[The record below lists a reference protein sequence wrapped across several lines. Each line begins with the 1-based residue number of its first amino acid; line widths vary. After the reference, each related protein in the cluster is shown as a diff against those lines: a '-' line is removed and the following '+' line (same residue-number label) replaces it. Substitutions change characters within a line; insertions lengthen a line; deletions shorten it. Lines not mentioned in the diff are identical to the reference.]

1 MTTTNEKQVLKI
13 FIVEDEFIVM
23 ENIKLD
29 VKSFGYEI
37 VGTASN
43 GIDAIEGILREKP
56 DLILM
61 DINLKGSLSGID
73 IARRIKN
80 ENIPVVFITAYAD
93 EKTLE
98 TARSLGAYGFLIKPF
113 QALDLKSSIEMAIGK
128 SETLREIED
137 QKEYTDKKLLATKRN
152 YKSIVENVSDLIYTT
167 DNYGFIKYVNN
178 AAASIVG
185 YTADEL
191 IGMNIRNFVKGE
203 FRKKIDSVYRMAH
216 EGQEDNLYL
225 EVPIITKDRNE
236 IWVGQ
241 NINTI
246 REDGRLVGFQG
257 VARNIDNRIQFE
269 EELIRAKEEA
279 EETAKL
285 KSQFLANMSHE
296 IRTPLNGI
304 VGIGKLLKETELNEK
319 QSEYVKAII
328 SSSNQLMGIVN
339 NILDLS
345 KLDAEKMVI
354 EDNTFD
360 FQELISGIEAIYEKR
375 AGEKGVKFACI
386 YDDYIPKYLIGDSIK
401 INQILHNLIGNAL
414 KFTKDGSVLVTTY
427 LSKQDEN
434 ECVVGFKIADT
445 GIGIPEDKL
454 NDVFQAFVQS
464 NSSTSREYG
473 GTGLGLAIVDRLV
486 KLLGGKIFLKSA
498 LNKGTTFTVEIPLK
512 AANQAEIEASIKL
525 PLHNEYNLSN
535 TKVLLV
541 EDNKVNQ
548 IVTSDLLKSQNCKVT
563 ICNNGQ
569 EALEEFIENDYDIIL
584 MDMQMPVMDGYT
596 AMRIIRNDIQN
607 EKRNVPI
614 IALTAHA
621 FQGELDKCKV
631 SGATDYL
638 SKPFEPT
645 SLFSMM
651 GRLLDLQ
658 TLGPAE
664 IKSTSMKNEDPA
676 EEEPLGI
683 INFQQLSNFLNGNSD
698 LMLTTLRALK
708 ESFEE
713 DLPELNKLMND
724 RIRYDIKRTVHR
736 IKPNFEMI
744 GSNRLHRLCLE
755 IENNEDIDENI
766 QNLKV
771 IINGIHAVVQSID
784 DFLENQEN
792 LLTN

>member
-1 MTTTNEKQVLKI
+1 MTTTNKQSLKL

-29 VKSFGYEI
+29 VRSFGYEI
-37 VGTASN
+37 VGTAAN
-43 GIDAIEGILREKP
+43 GIDAIEGILKEKP

-73 IARRIKN
+73 VARRIKG

-113 QALDLKSSIEMAIGK
+113 QALDLKSAIEMAIGK
-128 SETLREIED
+128 SETLKQIED
-137 QKEYTDKKLLATKRN
+137 QKETTDKKLLATRRN
-152 YKSIVENVSDLIYTT
+152 YKTIIENVSDLIYTT
-167 DNYGFIKYVNN
+167 DNYGFIKYVNP

-185 YTADEL
+185 FTSDEL
-191 IGMNIRNFVKGE
+191 MGMNIRNFVKGE
-203 FRKKIDSVYRMAH
+203 FRKKIDSIYRMAH
-216 EGQEDNLYL
+216 EGKEENIYL
-225 EVPIITKDRNE
+225 EVPIITKDKTE

-241 NINTI
+241 NITAI

-304 VGIGKLLKETELNEK
+304 VGISKLLKDTELDEK
-319 QSEYVKAII
+319 QTEYIKAII
-328 SSSNQLMGIVN
+328 SSSHQLMGIVN

-345 KLDAEKMVI
+345 KLDAEKMSV
-354 EDNTFD
+354 DLNTFD
-360 FQELISGIEAIYEKR
+360 IQELVSGIEAIYEKR
-375 AGEKGVKFACI
+375 AAEKGVKFACI
-386 YDDYIPKYLIGDSIK
+386 HDDYIPKYLIGDSIK

-427 LSKQDEN
+427 LAKQDEN
-434 ECVVGFKIADT
+434 DCVIGIKVSDT
-445 GIGIPEDKL
+445 GIGIPEEKL
-454 NDVFQAFVQS
+454 KDVFQAFVQS

-473 GTGLGLAIVDRLV
+473 GTGLGLAIVDRLI
-486 KLLGGKIFLKSA
+486 KLLGGSIQLKSA
-498 LNKGTTFTVEIPLK
+498 TGKGTTFTVELPLK
-512 AANQAEIEASIKL
+512 SASQDEIEKSIQL
-525 PLHNEYNLSN
+525 PTDDVFNLSG
-535 TKVLLV
+535 TRVLLA

-548 IVTSDLLKSQNCKVT
+548 IVTSDLLKSQNCTVE
-563 ICNNGQ
+563 ICNNGK
-569 EALEEFIENDYDIIL
+569 EAVEEFIEHDYDIIL
-584 MDMQMPVMDGYT
+584 MDMQMPVMDGYS
-596 AMRIIRNDIQN
+596 AMKIIRNDIQV

-621 FQGELDKCKV
+621 FQGELDKCKDF
-631 SGATDYL
+631 GATDYM

-645 SLFSMM
+645 SLFKLM
-651 GRLLDLQ
+651 GRLLNL
-658 TLGPAE
+658 
-664 IKSTSMKNEDPA
+664 KSEPSVAQETESYTEQHDPSQQS
-676 EEEPLGI
+676 I
-683 INFQQLSNFLNGNSD
+683 IDYQKLSNFLNGNTD
-698 LMLTTLRALK
+698 LMITTLLALK

-713 DLPELNKLMND
+713 DLPILDSLRKN

-744 GSNRLHRLCLE
+744 GSDQLHKLCLK
-755 IENNEDIDENI
+755 IEQNEDIDENI
-766 QNLKV
+766 EDLEV
-771 IINGIHAVVQSID
+771 ITNGIRLIVQSID
-784 DFLENQEN
+784 DFLQNQEN

>member
-225 EVPIITKDRNE
+225 EVPIITKDRKE

-569 EALEEFIENDYDIIL
+569 EAVEEFIENDYDIIL

>member
-1 MTTTNEKQVLKI
+1 MTTTNKQVLKI

-43 GIDAIEGILREKP
+43 GIDAIEGILKEKP

-73 IARRIKN
+73 VARRIKG
-80 ENIPVVFITAYAD
+80 ESIPVVFITAYAD

-128 SETLREIED
+128 SETLKEIED
-137 QKEYTDKKLLATKRN
+137 QKETTDKKLIATKRN
-152 YKSIVENVSDLIYTT
+152 YKTIIENVSDLIYTT
-167 DNYGFIKYVNN
+167 DNYGFIKYVNQ
-178 AAASIVG
+178 AAAKIVG
-185 YTADEL
+185 FTNNEL

-203 FRKKIDSVYRMAH
+203 YRKKIDSVYRLAH
-216 EGQEDNLYL
+216 EGREENIYL
-225 EVPIITKDRNE
+225 EVPVITKDKKE

-241 NINTI
+241 NITAI
-246 REDGRLVGFQG
+246 REDGRLIGFQG

-304 VGIGKLLKETELNEK
+304 VGIGKLLKDTELNEK
-319 QSEYVKAII
+319 QTEYVKAII
-328 SSSNQLMGIVN
+328 SSSHQLMGIVN

-345 KLDAEKMVI
+345 KLDAEKMTV
-354 EDNTFD
+354 DLNTFD

-386 YDDYIPKYLIGDSIK
+386 CDDYIPKYLIGDSIK

-427 LSKQDEN
+427 LKSQDEN
-434 ECVVGFKIADT
+434 QCVVGFKISDT
-445 GIGIPEDKL
+445 GIGIPEEKIH
-454 NDVFQAFVQS
+454 DVFQAFVQS
-464 NSSTSREYG
+464 NSSTSREFG

-486 KLLGGKIFLKSA
+486 KLLGGTIELQSA
-498 LNKGTTFTVEIPLK
+498 MNKGTTFTVEIPLK
-512 AANQAEIEASIKL
+512 SANQEEIEASIKL
-525 PLHNEYNLSN
+525 PDHNEYNLSG
-535 TKVLLV
+535 TRVLLV

-548 IVTSDLLKSQNCKVT
+548 IVTSDLLKSQNCKVE
-563 ICNNGQ
+563 ICNNGK
-569 EALEEFIENDYDIIL
+569 EAVEEFIENDYDIIL

-596 AMRIIRNDIQN
+596 AMRIIRNEIQA

-621 FQGELDKCKV
+621 FQGELDKCKE
-631 SGATDYL
+631 SGATDYM

-645 SLFSMM
+645 SLFRLM
-651 GRLLDLQ
+651 GRLLQL
-658 TLGPAE
+658 
-664 IKSTSMKNEDPA
+664 KSTPSKGGNDRKQNEDNDDTENP
-676 EEEPLGI
+676 GM
-683 INFQQLSNFLNGNSD
+683 INFQKLSSFLNGNTE
-698 LMLTTLRALK
+698 LMLTTLIALK

-713 DLPELNKLMND
+713 DIPVLTSLKKD

-744 GSNRLHRLCLE
+744 GSDELHKLCLK
-755 IENNEDIDENI
+755 IEQNDDIDENI
-766 QNLKV
+766 QDLEV
-771 IINGIHAVVQSID
+771 IIKGIQLIVQSID
-784 DFLENQEN
+784 DFLQNQEN